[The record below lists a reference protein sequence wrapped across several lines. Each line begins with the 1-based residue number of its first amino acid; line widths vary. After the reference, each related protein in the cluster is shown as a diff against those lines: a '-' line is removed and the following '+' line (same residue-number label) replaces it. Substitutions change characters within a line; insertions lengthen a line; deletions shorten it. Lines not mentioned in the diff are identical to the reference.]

1 MNRTSMSL
9 WRSSKHLAMRGARI
23 SQRRFESSETP
34 PPTRAFYQTFTR
46 PIAKTLLMA
55 TFIYQLTYWGW
66 VKLEKDELKAE
77 KRKEIKDLEAELE
90 NVSRGAIKGE
100 DVKVKGI

>member
-9 WRSSKHLAMRGARI
+9 LRSSKYLTRNGAST
-23 SQRRFESSETP
+23 SQRRFASSETP
-34 PPTRAFYQTFTR
+34 SPTRTFYKTFTR

-66 VKLEKDELKAE
+66 VKLEKDELKAG
-77 KRKEIKDLEAELE
+77 KRREIKELE
-90 NVSRGAIKGE
+90 EELEKISGGAIKGE

>member
-1 MNRTSMSL
+1 
-9 WRSSKHLAMRGARI
+9 
-23 SQRRFESSETP
+23 
-34 PPTRAFYQTFTR
+34 
-46 PIAKTLLMA
+46 MA